1 MALPETNMSINGHE
15 QMEGGRSL
23 EGLTGRQ
30 KAAALLIALGS
41 DACAQIFKILGEQEV
56 ERLAAEIAGMPYI
69 GANTLS
75 GILGEFRSMV
85 SAEAGAVQGDIAYA
99 TEAMSKAL
107 GAEGSADA
115 VERIRSSSKTFD
127 LLTATPSSTELLLGM
142 IREEHPQT
150 IALILVHVKEQR
162 AADILAGL
170 PQDVRVDV
178 TSRIANMTT
187 VSSEVVGHIEEAL
200 QVKSYG
206 RQRVRAGGIRA
217 AAEILNRIDADVEK
231 EIMQS
236 MGSMDP
242 ELAEAISD
250 LMFTYEDIITIADA
264 GIQKLLPEL
273 PEDDLLMSLKASTEA
288 IKTKFLRNMSE
299 RRRQIIQED
308 LDAMPLVRLKDVL
321 LSQKRVLSII
331 KGMTQDGKL
340 EMVRDDEE
348 VYI

>member
-1 MALPETNMSINGHE
+1 MAVPETNMSINGHE
-15 QMEGGRSL
+15 QVEGSGSL

-30 KAAALLIALGS
+30 KAAALLITLGS
-41 DACAQIFKILGEQEV
+41 DACAQIFQMLGEQEV

-69 GANTLS
+69 GANALS
-75 GILGEFRSMV
+75 GILREFRAMV
-85 SAEAGAVQGDIAYA
+85 SAEAGALQGDVAFA

-107 GAEGSADA
+107 GAKGSDA
-115 VERIRSSSKTFD
+115 VERVRSSSKTFD

-150 IALILVHVKEQR
+150 IALILVHIKEQR

-170 PQDVRVDV
+170 PQALRVDV

-187 VSSEVVGHIEEAL
+187 VSSEVVAHIEDAL
-200 QVKSYG
+200 QMKSYG
-206 RQRVRAGGIRA
+206 QQRIRAGGVRA
-217 AAEILNRIDADVEK
+217 AAEILNRIDTEVEK
-231 EIMQS
+231 DIMQS
-236 MGSMDP
+236 MGSTDP

-250 LMFTYEDIITIADA
+250 LMFTYEDIISIADA

-288 IKTKFLRNMSE
+288 IKNKFLRNMSE

-308 LDAMPLVRLKDVL
+308 LDTMPLVRLKDVL
-321 LSQKRVLSII
+321 LAQKRVLTII
-331 KGMTQDGKL
+331 KEMSQDGKL
-340 EMVRDDEE
+340 EMVRDEEE
-348 VYI
+348 VYV